1 MDALEEAILVNY
13 GHVAEEGDTK
23 SSTESSTYSVKA
35 YKVGTLTR
43 IDVKVKTIK
52 EEKQDG

>member
-1 MDALEEAILVNY
+1 MDALSEAILVNFKK
-13 GHVAEEGDTK
+13 VAEEGDTK
-23 SSTESSTYSVKA
+23 SSTEKDAYSVKA

-43 IDVKVKTIK
+43 IDVKVKQSK